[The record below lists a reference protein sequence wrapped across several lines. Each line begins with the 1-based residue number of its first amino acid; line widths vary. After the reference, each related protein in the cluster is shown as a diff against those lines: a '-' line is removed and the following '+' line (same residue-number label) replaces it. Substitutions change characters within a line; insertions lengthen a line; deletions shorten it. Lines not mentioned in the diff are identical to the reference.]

1 MCVFVNFVRGIV
13 EVIVDIVVN
22 ILKIIIFN
30 FKIVVVGKLKME

>member
-13 EVIVDIVVN
+13 EVIIDIVVN